1 MDSLLSGLEQHG
13 YSILMA
19 VIFLEAIGLPVP
31 SAIALLIAGGACAE
45 GSLNPWLTAGA
56 ALSAMLLADTLMFL
70 LGRHTGWWLLG
81 LLCRLSLNPESCIYR
96 SADSFYRRGRAML
109 LFAKFVP
116 GINTMAPP
124 LAGSMNMR
132 LVHFLRLD
140 IVGAILYIGAWFGVG
155 ILFSGAIEAITR
167 SMNLFGR
174 VTGWAIMAALAGYL
188 GWQLWIWR
196 KSHTLAPV
204 PTVRPTE
211 AAEALST
218 NIAVIYDVRSHG
230 YYDPKAMR
238 IQGSRRLEPNALQQ
252 DGPKFGDEKLIL
264 LYCTCVRDATSSRV
278 ARTLLEKGVH
288 CAVIEGGLR
297 AWQKEGLPMEPVPV
311 GEIVAL
317 PTF

>member
-19 VIFLEAIGLPVP
+19 VIFLEAIGFPVP
-31 SAIALLIAGGACAE
+31 SALALLIAGGACAE

-56 ALSAMLLADTLMFL
+56 ALSAMLAADTMMFL
-70 LGRHTGWWLLG
+70 IGRHTGWWLLG
-81 LLCRLSLNPESCIYR
+81 LLCRLSLNQESCIYR
-96 SADSFYRRGRAML
+96 SADSFYRRGRFML

-132 LVHFLRLD
+132 IFQFLRLD
-140 IVGAILYIGAWFGVG
+140 VIGAALYIGAWFGVG
-155 ILFSGAIEAITR
+155 FLFSDAIEAITR
-167 SMNLFGR
+167 SMHLFGR
-174 VTGWAIMAALAGYL
+174 VAGWAIMAALAGYL
-188 GWQLWIWR
+188 GWQLWVWR

-204 PTVRPTE
+204 PTVQPSN
-211 AAEALST
+211 AAEALSS
-218 NIAVIYDVRSHG
+218 NLAVIYDVRSHG
-230 YYDPKAMR
+230 YYDSKATR
-238 IQGSRRLEPNALQQ
+238 IRGSHRLEPNGLQQ
-252 DGPKFGDEKLIL
+252 DGHDLTEEKLVL

-297 AWQKEGLPMEPVPV
+297 AWQKAGLPVEAVPA
-311 GEIVAL
+311 GEIVTL
-317 PTF
+317 PSF

>member
-19 VIFLEAIGLPVP
+19 VIFLEAIGFPVP
-31 SAIALLIAGGACAE
+31 SALALLIAGGACAA
-45 GSLNPWLTAGA
+45 GDLNPWLATGA
-56 ALSAMLLADTLMFL
+56 ALSAMLFADTMMFL
-70 LGRHTGWWLLG
+70 IGRHTGWWLLG

-96 SADSFYRRGRAML
+96 SADSFYRRGRFML
-109 LFAKFVP
+109 LFAKFIP

-132 LVHFLRLD
+132 LLPFFRLD
-140 IVGAILYIGAWFGVG
+140 VAGAMLYIGAWFGVG
-155 ILFSGAIEAITR
+155 FLFSDAIEAITR
-167 SMNLFGR
+167 SMHLFGR
-174 VTGWAIMAALAGYL
+174 MTAWAISAALIGYL
-188 GWQLWIWR
+188 GWQLWVWR

-204 PTVRPTE
+204 PTVKPSN
-211 AAEALST
+211 AAEALSSHM
-218 NIAVIYDVRSHG
+218 AVIYDVRSHG
-230 YYDPKAMR
+230 YYDAKATR
-238 IQGSRRLEPNALQQ
+238 IQGSHRLEPNALQQ
-252 DGPKFGDEKLIL
+252 DGHDLREEKLVL

-297 AWQKEGLPMEPVPV
+297 AWQKAGLPVESVPA